1 MRPIQLKYL
10 AAAIREGSFA
20 AAARKMYVSP
30 QAVSKA
36 IRSLES
42 ELSTPLFVR
51 AGRAA
56 LPTPFAIELAL
67 QAEEALQAFDDL
79 SELAASGR
87 AAQALEGSFSLCVAT
102 TPYRCT
108 IFSESDFARFR
119 EDNPGLKLRL
129 HFHPNDACASAVK
142 NGLVDAAVVQ
152 GRIEKP
158 GIECRRIASQ
168 RICTAVSDANPLARR
183 DSLALADLDGR
194 LVARPLDVRCV
205 MSLLM
210 ERCAALGV
218 RPRFAN
224 AGIDAQSCIRFM
236 QAGGIILVAG
246 GSYLRT
252 TPPCG
257 RSIPFRREDRLGVPV
272 YFACP
277 APRTPEADAMHAY
290 LVHAAKRN
298 RGRF

>member
-1 MRPIQLKYL
+1 MRPSQLKYL

-36 IRSLES
+36 IRSLEA
-42 ELSTPLFVR
+42 ELSAPLFVKT
-51 AGRAA
+51 GREAR
-56 LPTPFAIELAL
+56 PTPFAVELAL
-67 QAEEALQAFDDL
+67 QAEEALQALDDL
-79 SELAASGR
+79 SSLAASRR
-87 AAQALEGSFSLCVAT
+87 AAQTPEGPFSLCVAA

-108 IFSESDFARFR
+108 IFHEGDFARFE

-142 NGLVDAAVVQ
+142 NGLVDAAVVH

-168 RICTAVSDANPLARR
+168 RIHAAVSKADPLAHR

-194 LVARPLDVRCV
+194 LVARPLDIRCA

-218 RPRFAN
+218 RPRFAE
-224 AGIDAQSCIRFM
+224 AGIDIQSCIRFM

-252 TPPCG
+252 APPCG
-257 RSIPFRREDRLGVPV
+257 LSIPFRREDRLCVPV
-272 YFACP
+272 YLASP
-277 APRTPEADAMHAY
+277 APRTPESDAMHAY
-290 LVHAAKRN
+290 LAHTAKRN
-298 RGRF
+298 RRRF